1 MNVLVSRLRPA
12 LVAAAIAAGAAAMV
26 AAPEPAFARAAPDSF
41 ADLAQQLSPAV
52 VNISTS
58 QTLRR
63 PGGAQRQQLP
73 DIPPGSPLEDF
84 FRDFLEN
91 GQRVPR
97 RVTSLGSGFVID
109 ASGIVVTNNH
119 VIEGADAIT
128 VILNDGTSL
137 PAQVIG
143 RDDKTDVALLRVR
156 PKAPLTAA
164 RWGNSD
170 SSRVGDWV
178 LAIGNPFGLGGTV
191 TAGII
196 SARNRDINAGPYD
209 DFIQTDAP
217 INRGNSGGPLFNMDG
232 EVIGVNSAIYSPTG
246 GSVGIGFAVPS
257 NSARSVIAQLR
268 QFGTARR
275 GWLGVRIQGV
285 SDEIAE
291 SLGLPRASGAIVA
304 GITPGGPAAK
314 AGFQNGDLVLTYDG
328 KPVPD
333 SRTLPRLVA
342 DTQIG
347 KTVQVQVLRKGQRI
361 TLTAVVGRLADDNTT
376 RVGSNAAPQQPQRG
390 APAKQNVSPL
400 GVALSPLT
408 PELRSRFKIGGSVQ
422 GVVIT
427 DVDPDGPAAEK
438 NINAGDVIVEVA
450 QQKVSTPQQVEA
462 ALTAQRRANKTVVLL
477 QINRGG
483 QSAYVGVKIRG

>member
-1 MNVLVSRLRPA
+1 
-12 LVAAAIAAGAAAMV
+12 
-26 AAPEPAFARAAPDSF
+26 
-41 ADLAQQLSPAV
+41 V
-52 VNISTS
+52 VNISTT

-63 PGGAQRQQLP
+63 PGGQQRLP

-84 FRDFLEN
+84 FKDFLEN

-109 ASGIVVTNNH
+109 ASGIIVTNNH

-156 PKAPLTAA
+156 PKAPLVAA
-164 RWGNSD
+164 RWGDSD
-170 SSRVGDWV
+170 KARVGDWV
-178 LAIGNPFGLGGTV
+178 IAIGNPFGLGGTV
-191 TAGII
+191 TAGIV

-246 GSVGIGFAVPS
+246 GSVGIGFAVPA
-257 NSARSVIAQLR
+257 NEARSVIAQLR

-291 SLGLPRASGAIVA
+291 SLGLPNAKGALVA

-314 AGFQNGDLVLTYDG
+314 AGFQNGDLVLVYDG

-333 SRTLPRLVA
+333 SRTLPRMVA

-361 TLTAVVGRLADDNTT
+361 TLTAVVGKLADETPRQQQ
-376 RVGSNAAPQQPQRG
+376 RVGSNSTGPRQQRG
-390 APAKQNVSPL
+390 APTRPQVSPL
-400 GVALSPLT
+400 GVVVAPLT
-408 PELRSRFKIGGSVQ
+408 AETRQRYRIAAGVQ
-422 GVVIT
+422 GVVII
-427 DVDPDGPAAEK
+427 DVDPDGPAADK
-438 NINAGDVIVEVA
+438 NISTGDVIVEIA
-450 QQKVSTPQQVEA
+450 QQKVSTPQQVDA
-462 ALTAQRRANKTVVLL
+462 ALAAQRRANKTVVLL
-477 QINRGG
+477 QINRAG
-483 QSAYVGVKIRG
+483 QAAYVGVKLRG